1 MLVAKVL
8 TELGYAAIEAAD
20 GAGAQPILRSNKR
33 VDLLVTDVG
42 LPGGINGRQ
51 RADFGRTARPGLKIL
66 FITGYAESTAIKT
79 DLEGGMA
86 ILTKPFT
93 IDSIVARVKELLFR
107 RCVDPKR
114 KRPVMAGM
122 EVKMTDETRARA
134 AERGAEG
141 RKVLV
146 VEDEVII
153 AMVIEDTLLEL
164 GVEIVGP
171 VESLDAA
178 LRLAR
183 EASIDAAVLDVNIR
197 GGNSYPVADV
207 LDERGIPFVLCS
219 GHGDLALGERHRH
232 RPRLTKPYSMRA
244 LGDQVLELLKT
255 PRA

>member
-1 MLVAKVL
+1 
-8 TELGYAAIEAAD
+8 
-20 GAGAQPILRSNKR
+20 
-33 VDLLVTDVG
+33 
-42 LPGGINGRQ
+42 
-51 RADFGRTARPGLKIL
+51 
-66 FITGYAESTAIKT
+66 
-79 DLEGGMA
+79 
-86 ILTKPFT
+86 
-93 IDSIVARVKELLFR
+93 
-107 RCVDPKR
+107 
-114 KRPVMAGM
+114 MAGM